1 MRLDTRDFPLVPL
14 LAPVVAVGLFPLV
27 MLPLLGYLGFVVL
40 GILIGFAAVM
50 AQLEEQGAHTRQV
63 ITHGRLSRAEQAGYN
78 LDQQALMRSL
88 HAVKIVAAGL
98 VVLGAGGFMLTR

>member
-1 MRLDTRDFPLVPL
+1 
-14 LAPVVAVGLFPLV
+14 
-27 MLPLLGYLGFVVL
+27 
-40 GILIGFAAVM
+40 
-50 AQLEEQGAHTRQV
+50 
-63 ITHGRLSRAEQAGYN
+63 LSRAEQAGYN